1 MSSSPDDFK
10 DLKRLLALKK
20 HEQPP
25 PGYFYYLPDNITR
38 KIERMDSHNLA
49 EHSTWWEWLV
59 KRFDA
64 RPVLAGA
71 YAFAISGLLLMGF
84 KVSKFMEADGDSAM
98 AGGGLLGATPDPATV
113 TPSPFL
119 QNHFANPAG
128 LVSFTSASESVFNGD
143 PLPLPFPSGA
153 FNMQRALFTT
163 SAP

>member
-10 DLKRLLALKK
+10 DLKRMLALKK

-25 PGYFYYLPDNITR
+25 PGYFYYLPDKITR
-38 KIERMDSHNLA
+38 KIERLEARDLA

-59 KRFDA
+59 QRFDA

-71 YAFAISGLLLMGF
+71 YAFVISGLLLMGF
-84 KVSKFMEADGDSAM
+84 KVSRMMENEGELDLA
-98 AGGGLLGATPDPATV
+98 GGLLGATPDPANV

-119 QNHFANPAG
+119 QTHFANPAG
-128 LVSFTSASESVFNGD
+128 LVSFTSSSDSVFSPD
-143 PLPLPFPSGA
+143 PLPLPYPGGSFTT
-153 FNMQRALFTT
+153 QRALFSS